1 MRRVDLL
8 RRTSDGA
15 AFEALMNLRLMY
27 VVQRRKLQNER
38 KHETKLGQVCF
49 SFSFS
54 FSFHHIMTEYLTN
67 LMIYYSDWWEA
78 SWKRAIARVED
89 EHAERERTRVLKE
102 KKAKLTALKKWF
114 NSPENVAAR
123 PYAAHLMSTGKHSE
137 NGLNSACVLNFISN
151 IHDWIIR

>member
-1 MRRVDLL
+1 
-8 RRTSDGA
+8 
-15 AFEALMNLRLMY
+15 
-27 VVQRRKLQNER
+27 
-38 KHETKLGQVCF
+38 
-49 SFSFS
+49 
-54 FSFHHIMTEYLTN
+54 MTEYFTN